1 MGRLR
6 SPATDL
12 DEEEYLWLSRIQGS
26 TAEACGRATS
36 GGVVP
41 REMIDDPPPQD
52 ESDPQALKDEAL
64 GEVTDH
70 DHTDEAIDKEAGD
83 EADAT
88 RLGGTGTDVED
99 LEEGKPIS
107 RVDQP
112 NLAAQTDDKV

>member
-1 MGRLR
+1 MAEREPDPRDYRGGVHEG
-6 SPATDL
+6 
-12 DEEEYLWLSRIQGS
+12 EE
-26 TAEACGRATS
+26 
-36 GGVVP
+36 GVVP

-83 EADAT
+83 AADAT

-99 LEEGKPIS
+99 LEEGKPVS

-112 NLAAQTDDKV
+112 NLAAQTDEKKA

>member
-1 MGRLR
+1 MAEQDPR
-6 SPATDL
+6 
-12 DEEEYLWLSRIQGS
+12 EYRGGVREGNEAKGGPD
-26 TAEACGRATS
+26 TAADS

-99 LEEGKPIS
+99 LEEGKPVS